1 MPDWLQSTFQSDL
14 DLSLTTLTAR
24 MAASLVLGC
33 VVAGIY
39 RVTHGRPGS
48 QSLGLMATLVLL
60 TVLIAMVT
68 LVIGNNVARAFSLV
82 GALAIVRFRTVV
94 EDTRDTAFVI
104 FAVSVGMAVGAGYM
118 KVPLVGIP
126 TAALG
131 AWLFRPRR
139 GWRPGPLKFDLSVR
153 IGAGHSS
160 TEPLEGVLA
169 SHTGSARLTGIAT
182 ARQGAAFERT
192 YAVRLRRPEDA
203 SALVD
208 HLHRLEGVQ
217 AVELR
222 GA

>member
-14 DLSLTTLTAR
+14 DLSLTTLAAR
-24 MAASLVLGC
+24 MAVSLALGC
-33 VVAGIY
+33 LVAGIY
-39 RVTHGRPGS
+39 RFTHGRPGN

-118 KVPLVGIP
+118 KVPLVAIP

-131 AWLFRPRR
+131 AWLFRPRAGR
-139 GWRPGPLKFDLSVR
+139 RHGPLKFDVTVR
-153 IGAGHSS
+153 LGTGAFSP
-160 TEPLEGVLA
+160 EPLEAALA
-169 SHTGSARLTGIAT
+169 LRSEAPRLLSIAT

-203 SALVD
+203 PALVED
-208 HLHRLEGVQ
+208 LNRVQGVQ

-222 GA
+222 AS